1 MFAKLVTNINTPFF
15 PNAPSANVFFN
26 TLINV
31 ISGAITSNTQLDPLT
46 FNTSA
51 SYITNTVPSGW
62 SVIDSQANT
71 PGMPP
76 VLSGCNPV
84 VLGAPWT
91 DSASNAKYVW
101 VGAVNSVN
109 TTFNVSCLPMEGWN
123 TVTKAAGNNWFGSA
137 NNQVANI
144 QSNYFNNSSNGFSR
158 PYDFVSPLANN
169 KISTGTVTI
178 VSCSQAH
185 LLVASYYNL
194 TNPTFNNYFFLSEY
208 TRDDPWN
215 IVTNGYPAWL
225 WEGAANT
232 SGIFNANTFTTNGH
246 FGAIATLY
254 NPSLNTNSAQSNNLM
269 SAVPNSFAPTTGN
282 WGLTSRY
289 INWGQVGSTAE
300 GLARPFLPRG
310 LAAAGTSAFFTGNQV
325 LNRDIAKNPAYSVA
339 EIRLTP
345 IMQDITNNTWNSNN
359 IFIGGSLS
367 SVNPYVYLFSS
378 GYKSLDELNFGGFTY
393 MNLILNTGVAGSS
406 SASNILVRET

>member
-1 MFAKLVTNINTPFF
+1 MFAKLVTNLAPPAF

-46 FNTSA
+46 FNQAA

-91 DSASNAKYVW
+91 DSAQNAKYIW
-101 VGAVNSVN
+101 VGAVNAVN
-109 TTFNVSCLPMEGWN
+109 TTFNVTTLPMEGWN
-123 TVTKAAGNNWFGSA
+123 SVTKASGNNWLGTA

-144 QSNYFNNSSNGFSR
+144 QSNYFNNTSNGYSR
-158 PYDFVSPLANN
+158 FYDLVSPLANN
-169 KISTGTVTI
+169 KITTGTVTI
-178 VSCSQAH
+178 ISASQAH

-194 TNPTFNNYFFLSEY
+194 TNPIFNNYFFLTEY
-208 TRDDPWN
+208 SRDDAWN
-215 IVTNGYPAWL
+215 IVSNGYPAWL
-225 WEGAANT
+225 FEGGANT
-232 SGIFNANTFTTNGH
+232 SGFFNSNTFTTNGH
-246 FGAIATLY
+246 MGAVASNY
-254 NPSLNTNSAQSNNLM
+254 SVASNANNAFNNNLM
-269 SAVPNSFAPTTGN
+269 SAVVNSQAPTSGN

-289 INWGQVGSTAE
+289 INWGQVGATQE

-310 LAAAGTSAFFTGNQV
+310 LAAAGIQPFFTGNQNF
-325 LNRDIAKNPAYSVA
+325 NRDVNKNPAYNIA

-345 IMQDITNNTWNSNN
+345 IMQDITNNIWNSNN
-359 IFIGGSLS
+359 VWIGGSITTP
-367 SVNPYVYLFSS
+367 NPYVYLFSS
-378 GYKSLDELNFGGFTY
+378 GYKSLDELTFGGYTY
-393 MNLILNTGVAGSS
+393 MNLILNTGSPGTSN
-406 SASNILVRET
+406 ASNILVREV